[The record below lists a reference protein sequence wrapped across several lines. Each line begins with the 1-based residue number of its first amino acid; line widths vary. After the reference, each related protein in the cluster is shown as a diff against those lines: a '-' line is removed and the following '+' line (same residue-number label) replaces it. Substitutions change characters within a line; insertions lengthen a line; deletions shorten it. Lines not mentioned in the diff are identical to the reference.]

1 MPGGHARRRG
11 QMRRWVMTALA
22 GAVLTVCVANG
33 ARAQVYRW
41 HDDDGNV
48 QFSDRP
54 PAGVDVRPVPVRP
67 PPPVGSGSPATPA
80 RVGRV
85 VMYSASWC
93 GVCDRA
99 RRYFRAHAIAF
110 EEYDVETTVKGRL
123 DYRRLGAAGVP
134 VILVGERRLD
144 GFSERGFRRLYE

>member
-1 MPGGHARRRG
+1 MVAIAG
-11 QMRRWVMTALA
+11 ALLAAQGA
-22 GAVLTVCVANG
+22 GAV
-33 ARAQVYRW
+33 RAEVYRW
-41 HDDDGNV
+41 HDAAGNV

-67 PPPVGSGSPATPA
+67 PPAVGTNAAAAPSRA
-80 RVGRV
+80 GRV

-110 EEYDVETTVKGRL
+110 REYDVETTAKGRL
-123 DYRRLGAAGVP
+123 DYRRLRATGVP
-134 VILVGERRLD
+134 VILVGEKRLD
-144 GFSERGFRRLYE
+144 GFSERSFERLYE